1 VAFPHGATPAP
12 LSLSPDSFKL
22 ARRRK
27 SLDVWS
33 RVYARRRREHTPRFY
48 TPPQVD
54 TGASGAV
61 EQAPSSPGKSVEW
74 LETHL
79 TELAHRSEAKDP
91 SARRGRFTGM
101 LAPPGSGAM

>member
-1 VAFPHGATPAP
+1 VVSPHGNPP
-12 LSLSPDSFKL
+12 LSLSPPIARL

-27 SLDVWS
+27 SQDAWS
-33 RVYARRRREHTPRFY
+33 RVFARRRREHKSRFY

-61 EQAPSSPGKSVEW
+61 EQAPSSPEKSVGL
-74 LETHL
+74 LEMLL

-91 SARRGRFTGM
+91 SARRE
-101 LAPPGSGAM
+101 